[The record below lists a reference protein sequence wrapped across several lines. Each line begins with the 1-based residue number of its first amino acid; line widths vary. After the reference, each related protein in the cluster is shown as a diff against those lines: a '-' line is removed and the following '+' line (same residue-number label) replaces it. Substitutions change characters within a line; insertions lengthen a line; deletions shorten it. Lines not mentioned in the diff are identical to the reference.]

1 MPNTEKMQITRLA
14 LEEVIEEFA
23 SDYGIPK
30 LAAVI
35 AFQDQTSRMMEM
47 ADPEALERLLH
58 YTLFRVKNEI
68 TEDKFYELHMEI
80 QNNFHTSEYYRPSK
94 DRQN

>member
-1 MPNTEKMQITRLA
+1 MADIEKMQITRLA

-30 LAAVI
+30 LTAVI

-58 YTLFRVKNEI
+58 YTLFRVKNEM
-68 TEDKFYELHMEI
+68 TEEKFYELHMSI
-80 QNNFHTSEYYRPSK
+80 QSNFHTSEYYKPSN
-94 DRQN
+94 DRKN